1 MDFLIRIENI
11 KKSFGDLNVLN
22 DISFNVSKGEA
33 VAIIGPSGCG
43 KSTLLRCI
51 IGLEKIENGNI
62 YINNQEINYNR
73 ENKLKIGLV
82 FQQFNLFPHYTV
94 GENIYKPLEVVLKY
108 PKDKA
113 INKARELLKKVKLED
128 KFNQYPNMLSGGQKQ
143 RVAIARVLA
152 MDPEII
158 LFDEPTSSLD
168 PDLTK
173 EVFSA
178 INQLKEDN
186 FTIILVTHQ
195 IRAIKSFASRVI
207 FINNGKI
214 SADGNAKYIL
224 NECDKYDL
232 KMFLE
237 KVEF

>member
-22 DISFNVSKGEA
+22 DISFNVSKGES

-94 GENIYKPLEVVLKY
+94 GENIYKPLKVVLKY
-108 PKDKA
+108 PKDEA

-128 KFNQYPNMLSGGQKQ
+128 KFNKYPNMLSGGQKQ

>member
-1 MDFLIRIENI
+1 MDFLIRVENI
-11 KKSFGDLNVLN
+11 KKSFGNLNVLN
-22 DISFNVSKGEA
+22 NISFNVSKGEA
-33 VAIIGPSGCG
+33 IAIIGPSGCG

-62 YINNQEINYNR
+62 YVNNQEINYNK
-73 ENKLKIGLV
+73 ENRLKIGFV

-94 GENIYKPLEVVLKY
+94 VENIYKPLRTVLNY
-108 PKDKA
+108 SKDKA
-113 INKARELLKKVKLED
+113 INKAKNLLNKVKLED

-168 PDLTK
+168 PELSK
-173 EVFSA
+173 EIFYT
-178 INQLKEDN
+178 INKLKEDK

-195 IRAIKSFASRVI
+195 INAIKSFASRVI
-207 FINNGKI
+207 FLNNGII
-214 SADGNAKYIL
+214 SADGDTKYIL
-224 NECDKYDL
+224 NECGKDDL
-232 KMFLE
+232 KIFLE

>member
-1 MDFLIRIENI
+1 MDFLIKVENI
-11 KKSFGDLNVLN
+11 KKSFGNLIVLN
-22 DISFNVSKGEA
+22 NISFNVSKGEA
-33 VAIIGPSGCG
+33 IAIIGPSGCG

-51 IGLEKIENGNI
+51 IGLEKLEEGNI
-62 YINNQEINYNR
+62 YVNNQEINYNK
-73 ENKLKIGLV
+73 ENKLKIGFV

-94 GENIYKPLEVVLKY
+94 GENIYKPLITVLNY
-108 PKDKA
+108 PKDNAISKA
-113 INKARELLKKVKLED
+113 KNLLNKVRLED

-168 PDLTK
+168 PELSK
-173 EVFSA
+173 EVFFT
-178 INQLKEDN
+178 INQLKEDK
-186 FTIILVTHQ
+186 FTIMLVTHQ
-195 IRAIKSFASRVI
+195 INAIKSFASRVM
-207 FINNGKI
+207 FLNNGII
-214 SADGNAKYIL
+214 SADGDTKYIL
-224 NECDKYDL
+224 NECNKGEL

>member
-94 GENIYKPLEVVLKY
+94 GENIYKPLNVVLKY
-108 PKDKA
+108 PKNEA

-128 KFNQYPNMLSGGQKQ
+128 KFKQYPNMLSGGQKQ
-143 RVAIARVLA
+143 RVAIPRVLA

-178 INQLKEDN
+178 INQLKKDN

>member
-1 MDFLIRIENI
+1 M
-11 KKSFGDLNVLN
+11 
-22 DISFNVSKGEA
+22 
-33 VAIIGPSGCG
+33 
-43 KSTLLRCI
+43 
-51 IGLEKIENGNI
+51 
-62 YINNQEINYNR
+62 
-73 ENKLKIGLV
+73 

-94 GENIYKPLEVVLKY
+94 GENIYKPLKVVLKY
-108 PKDKA
+108 PKDEA

>member
-22 DISFNVSKGEA
+22 DISFNVSKGES

-94 GENIYKPLEVVLKY
+94 GENIYKPLNVVLKY
-108 PKDKA
+108 PKNEA

-128 KFNQYPNMLSGGQKQ
+128 KFKQYPNMLSGGQKQ

-186 FTIILVTHQ
+186 FTIMLVTHQ

>member
-22 DISFNVSKGEA
+22 DISFNVSKGES
-33 VAIIGPSGCG
+33 VAIIGSSGCG

-108 PKDKA
+108 PKDEA

>member
-22 DISFNVSKGEA
+22 DISFNVSKGES

-94 GENIYKPLEVVLKY
+94 GENIYKPLKVVLKY
-108 PKDKA
+108 PKDEA

-128 KFNQYPNMLSGGQKQ
+128 KFNQYPNMISGGQKQ

-186 FTIILVTHQ
+186 FTIMLVTHQ
-195 IRAIKSFASRVI
+195 IRAIKGFASRVI
-207 FINNGKI
+207 FINNEKI

-224 NECDKYDL
+224 NECNKYDL

>member
-22 DISFNVSKGEA
+22 DISFNVSKGES

-94 GENIYKPLEVVLKY
+94 GENIYKPLKVVLKY
-108 PKDKA
+108 PKDEA

-128 KFNQYPNMLSGGQKQ
+128 KFNQYPNMISGGQKQ

-186 FTIILVTHQ
+186 FTIMLVTHQ
-195 IRAIKSFASRVI
+195 IRAIKGFASRVI

-224 NECDKYDL
+224 NECNKYDL